1 MSPRDPREA
10 PLPLQPDVVDMPD
23 LVETQEPDDDVVSQP
38 AVLGDNATAAS
49 RGGLLASF
57 FDHPRGLYPLFF
69 TEMWERFSFYLML
82 NILALYL
89 NEYNGFDKARS
100 SDVTTWYMSLVYFTP
115 FIGGL
120 IADRL
125 TGYVRA
131 VLIGGTLMMA
141 GHVVL
146 AFDSKEA
153 VGHPFLYS
161 ALGLLICGNGL
172 FKPNISTMVGRLY
185 APGDPRRDQGFTIF
199 YMGINVGAMLGPLTA
214 GRLRKYG
221 PEWCNQLFGT
231 QMAAESGWHIAF
243 ASAGV
248 GMLLSLIIF
257 SAFRRRVD
265 SSAQDTSESDRFMH
279 STGAV
284 DEAGDRTI
292 RIGQWFNMGL
302 VTFFLAWLL
311 LGGFIPWPEPLQAF
325 GLWPTNVLNFAMI
338 WIVVEALTVMIFL
351 SGGTLQCANA
361 AKLKAVFVIV
371 ALFWMA
377 FHQNSVSLV
386 YFAADHTL
394 NVGPEKNQWS
404 PEDFGAIN
412 AICIL
417 LFSPLMMILWNTL
430 SARGREPSS
439 VTKMIG
445 AMFITG
451 LAFLVMVAAGRS
463 GGDTGRVSPMWLVGC
478 YALLT
483 VAELWLSPIGLSL
496 TSKLAPPRYRGL
508 WMGFWFLATAV
519 GNKLVHVTGQY
530 VEKFPPS
537 QVFFVLVVSSIGA
550 AIALDYI
557 LINLR
562 RFGPPSTEA

>member
-1 MSPRDPREA
+1 MSPPDSREA

-23 LVETQEPDDDVVSQP
+23 LALSHEPSLALKDGSSPSPSQ
-38 AVLGDNATAAS
+38 A
-49 RGGLLASF
+49 GGILRSF
-57 FDHPRGLYPLFF
+57 FNHPKGLYPLFF
-69 TEMWERFSFYLML
+69 TEMWERFSFYTML
-82 NILALYL
+82 NLLALYL
-89 NEYNGFDKARS
+89 SEYLAFGKERS
-100 SDVTTWYMSLVYFTP
+100 SDVATWYMSLVYFTP

-131 VLIGGTLMMA
+131 VLIGGMLMMT
-141 GHVVL
+141 GHVAL
-146 AFDSKEA
+146 AFDSKDSI
-153 VGHPFLYS
+153 GHPFLYA

-185 APGDPRRDQGFTIF
+185 APGDTRRDQGFTIF

-221 PEWCNQLFGT
+221 PEWAHSLFGLNIP
-231 QMAAESGWHIAF
+231 ADSGWHIAF

-257 SAFRRRVD
+257 AFFRKRIDAAGTATSQADQFIRSAE
-265 SSAQDTSESDRFMH
+265 ASD
-279 STGAV
+279 
-284 DEAGDRTI
+284 DAGDGVI
-292 RIGQWFNMGL
+292 QFGQRFNMGF

-311 LGGFIPWPEPLQAF
+311 LGHLVPWPPAIQAI
-325 GLWPTNVLNFAMI
+325 GLWPTNVINFAFI
-338 WIVVEALTVMIFL
+338 WLAIETITVLIFL

-361 AKLKAVFVIV
+361 AKLKSVFVIV

-377 FHQNSVSLV
+377 FHQNSVSLLF
-386 YFAADHTL
+386 FASDHTL
-394 NVGPEKNQWS
+394 GVGPGKGQWS
-404 PEDFGAIN
+404 PEDFGAVN
-412 AICIL
+412 AIFIL
-417 LFSPLMMILWNTL
+417 LFSPLMMILWSWL
-430 SARGREPSS
+430 GRRGREPSS
-439 VTKMIG
+439 VTKMIL
-445 AMFITG
+445 AMFVTG
-451 LAFLVMVAAGRS
+451 LAYVVMVGAGQA
-463 GGDTGRVSPMWLVGC
+463 GGDTGKVSPFWLVGC

-496 TSKLAPPRYRGL
+496 TSKLAPVKYKGL

-530 VEKFPPS
+530 VDKYPPS
-537 QVFFVLVVSSIGA
+537 KVFAILVISSIGA
-550 AIALDYI
+550 AFVLDYI

>member
-1 MSPRDPREA
+1 MPPPDSREA

-23 LVETQEPDDDVVSQP
+23 LAETHETRPASDAADD
-38 AVLGDNATAAS
+38 
-49 RGGLLASF
+49 GGLLRSF
-57 FDHPRGLYPLFF
+57 LNHPKGLYPLFF

-89 NEYNGFDKARS
+89 VEYLAFSKERS
-100 SDVTTWYMSLVYFTP
+100 SNVATWYMSLVYFTP

-131 VLIGGTLMMA
+131 VIAGGVLMMA
-141 GHVVL
+141 GHVAL
-146 AFDSKEA
+146 AFDHKGSEN
-153 VGHPFLYS
+153 HPFLFA
-161 ALGLLICGNGL
+161 ALGLLILGNGL

-185 APGDPRRDQGFTIF
+185 TPGDPRRDQGFTIF

-221 PEWCNQLFGT
+221 PQLAHDWFGLDLP
-231 QMAAESGWHIAF
+231 ADSGWHIAF

-248 GMLLSLIIF
+248 GMLLSLLTF
-257 SAFRRRVD
+257 AAFRRRFAVAAGEASETD
-265 SSAQDTSESDRFMH
+265 KFIHNTAGQDD
-279 STGAV
+279 
-284 DEAGDRTI
+284 AGDGVI
-292 RIGQWFNMGL
+292 RFGQWFNMVL

-311 LGGFIPWPEPLQAF
+311 VGEYVPWPELVRPV
-325 GLWPTNVLNFAMI
+325 GMWPTQVIHFGIIWLIVETITVL
-338 WIVVEALTVMIFL
+338 IFL
-351 SGGTLQCANA
+351 SGGSLQCANA
-361 AKLKAVFVIV
+361 AKLKAVFVVV

-377 FHQNSVSLV
+377 FHQNSVTLAF
-386 YFAADHTL
+386 FAKEHTL
-394 NVGPEKNQWS
+394 GVGTAKGQWS
-404 PEDFGAIN
+404 PEDFGAVN
-412 AICIL
+412 AVFIL
-417 LFSPLMMILWNTL
+417 MFSPLMMILWNSL
-430 SARGREPSS
+430 ARRGREPSS
-439 VTKMIG
+439 VTKMVM
-445 AMFITG
+445 AMFVTG
-451 LAFLVMVAAGRS
+451 MAYVVMVGAGES
-463 GGDTGRVSPMWLVGC
+463 GGDTGRVSPGWLVAC

-496 TSKLAPPRYRGL
+496 TSKLAPVKYRGL

-530 VEKFPPS
+530 ADKYPPS
-537 QVFFVLVVSSIGA
+537 KVFLVLVVSSVGA
-550 AIALDYI
+550 AFMLDYI

>member
-1 MSPRDPREA
+1 MSPPDAHDAPK

-23 LVETQEPDDDVVSQP
+23 VTESHGAD
-38 AVLGDNATAAS
+38 AAALQAS
-49 RGGLLASF
+49 GREVGLWRSF
-57 FDHPRGLYPLFF
+57 FNHPKGLYPLFF

-82 NILALYL
+82 NILVLYL
-89 NEYNGFDKARS
+89 SEYNGFNKTRS
-100 SDVTTWYMSLVYFTP
+100 SDVTTWYISLVYFTP

-131 VLIGGTLMMA
+131 VLAGGVLMMA

-146 AFDSKEA
+146 AFDTKGSS
-153 VGHPFLYS
+153 GHPFLYT
-161 ALGLLICGNGL
+161 ALGLLILGNGL

-185 APGDPRRDQGFTIF
+185 SAGDPRRDQGFTIF

-221 PEWCNQLFGT
+221 PQWAHDWFGLNLP
-231 QMAAESGWHIAF
+231 ADSGWHIAF

-257 SAFRRRVD
+257 SSFRKRFAV
-265 SSAQDTSESDRFMH
+265 STNETSETDKFIHGATEIDDSGDGTLRF
-279 STGAV
+279 
-284 DEAGDRTI
+284 
-292 RIGQWFNMGL
+292 GQWFNMGL

-311 LGGFIPWPEPLQAF
+311 VGQFVAWPDSIRAI
-325 GLWPTNVLNFAMI
+325 GMWPTQVINFGIIWLVIEACTVL
-338 WIVVEALTVMIFL
+338 IFL

-377 FHQNSVSLV
+377 FHQNSVSLAF
-386 YFAADHTL
+386 FAAEHTT
-394 NVGPEKNQWS
+394 NVGTAKGQWS

-412 AICIL
+412 AIFII
-417 LFSPLMMILWNTL
+417 LFSPLMMILWNGL
-430 SARGREPSS
+430 SKRGREPSS
-439 VTKMIG
+439 VTKMVL

-451 LAFLVMVAAGRS
+451 MAYVVMVAAGRS
-463 GGDTGRVSPMWLVGC
+463 GGDTGRVSPMWLVSC
-478 YALLT
+478 YAFLT

-496 TSKLAPPRYRGL
+496 TSKLAPPKYRGL
-508 WMGFWFLATAV
+508 WMGFWFMATAV

-530 VEKFPPS
+530 VEKYPPS
-537 QVFFVLVVSSIGA
+537 QVFLILIVSSVGAAFVL
-550 AIALDYI
+550 DYL

>member
-1 MSPRDPREA
+1 MPPPDPREA

-23 LVETQEPDDDVVSQP
+23 PPSRETTADPTATRPP
-38 AVLGDNATAAS
+38 AK
-49 RGGLLASF
+49 GLLASF
-57 FDHPRGLYPLFF
+57 LDHPKGLYPLFF

-82 NILALYL
+82 NLLALYL
-89 NEYNGFDKARS
+89 SDYLAFGKERS
-100 SDVTTWYMSLVYFTP
+100 SDVATWYMSLVYFTP

-131 VLIGGTLMMA
+131 VLIGGLLMMA
-141 GHVVL
+141 GHIAL
-146 AFDSKEA
+146 AFDTKGA
-153 VGHPFLYS
+153 AGHPYLYA

-221 PEWCNQLFGT
+221 PKLAHDLFGLDLP
-231 QMAAESGWHIAF
+231 ADSGWHIAF

-248 GMLLSLIIF
+248 GMLLSLLIF
-257 SAFRRRVD
+257 STFRKRIEP
-265 SSAQDTSESDRFMH
+265 AKEETSETDKFIHGLDPGADEPGDGVIRF
-279 STGAV
+279 
-284 DEAGDRTI
+284 
-292 RIGQWFNMGL
+292 GQWFNMGL
-302 VTFFLAWLL
+302 VTLFLAWLL
-311 LGGFIPWPEPLQAF
+311 LGKFVPWPDPIRPY
-325 GLWPTNVLNFAMI
+325 GLWPTQVIHFGAIWLAIEAVTVL
-338 WIVVEALTVMIFL
+338 IFL

-361 AKLKAVFVIV
+361 AKLKAVFVVV

-377 FHQNSVSLV
+377 FHQNSVSLLF
-386 YFAADHTL
+386 FAADHTTD
-394 NVGPEKNQWS
+394 VGAGPGQWS

-412 AICIL
+412 AVFIL
-417 LFSPLMMILWNTL
+417 LFSPLMMILWGGL
-430 SARGREPSS
+430 ARRGREPSS
-439 VTKMIG
+439 VTKMIL
-445 AMFITG
+445 AMFVTG
-451 LAFLVMVAAGRS
+451 LAYVVMVGAGQA
-463 GGDTGRVSPMWLVGC
+463 GGDTGRVSPLWLVGC

-496 TSKLAPPRYRGL
+496 TSKLAPVKYRGL

-530 VEKFPPS
+530 VEKIPPS
-537 QVFFVLVVSSIGA
+537 RVFLVLVVSSVGA
-550 AIALDYI
+550 AFVLDYI

-562 RFGPPSTEA
+562 RFGPPSTDA

>member
-1 MSPRDPREA
+1 MSPTDSRDV

-23 LVETQEPDDDVVSQP
+23 IPDHDSDGGVGVLKDPSP
-38 AVLGDNATAAS
+38 AGGVL
-49 RGGLLASF
+49 RSF
-57 FDHPRGLYPLFF
+57 FSHPKGLYPLFF

-89 NEYNGFDKARS
+89 SEYNGFDKARS

-115 FIGGL
+115 FLGGL

-131 VLIGGTLMMA
+131 VLVGGLLMMA

-146 AFDSKEA
+146 AFDTKEA
-153 VGHPFLYS
+153 VNHPFLYA

-185 APGDPRRDQGFTIF
+185 APGDRRRDQGFTIF

-214 GRLRKYG
+214 GRLRKFG
-221 PEWCNQLFGT
+221 PEWSNQLFGT
-231 QMAAESGWHIAF
+231 HFGPEAGWHIAF

-257 SAFRRRVD
+257 STFRRRIHEQGEAV
-265 SSAQDTSESDRFMH
+265 SEAEKFTRAEG
-279 STGAV
+279 GA
-284 DEAGDRTI
+284 DDKAGDAVI
-292 RIGQWFNMGL
+292 RFGQTFNMGL

-311 LGGFIPWPEPLQAF
+311 LGQFVPWPDALRPI
-325 GLWPTNVLNFAMI
+325 GLWPTQVLNFAMI
-338 WIVVEALTVMIFL
+338 WLVVEAATVLIFL

-361 AKLKAVFVIV
+361 AKLKSVFVIV

-386 YFAADHTL
+386 YFAADHT
-394 NVGPEKNQWS
+394 VGVGKAKGQWS

-412 AICIL
+412 AICII
-417 LFSPLMMILWNTL
+417 LFSPIMMILWNYL
-430 SARGREPSS
+430 GRRGREPSS

-451 LAFLVMVAAGRS
+451 LAFLLMVGAGKS
-463 GGDTGRVSPMWLVGC
+463 GGDDGRVSPLWLVGC

-496 TSKLAPPRYRGL
+496 TSKLAPPKYRGL
-508 WMGFWFLATAV
+508 WMGFWFMATAV

-537 QVFFVLVVSSIGA
+537 QLFMILVVSSVGA
-550 AIALDYI
+550 AIVLDYI

>member
-1 MSPRDPREA
+1 
-10 PLPLQPDVVDMPD
+10 MPD
-23 LVETQEPDDDVVSQP
+23 LAESHESVALAEPAPPAAQP
-38 AVLGDNATAAS
+38 GVF
-49 RGGLLASF
+49 RSF
-57 FDHPRGLYPLFF
+57 FNHPKGLYPLFF

-89 NEYNGFDKARS
+89 SEYNGFNKARS

-131 VLIGGTLMMA
+131 VLVGGLLMMA

-146 AFDSKEA
+146 AFDTKEA
-153 VGHPFLYS
+153 VGHPFLYT

-185 APGDPRRDQGFTIF
+185 APGDTRRDQGFTIF

-214 GRLRKYG
+214 GRLRKFG
-221 PEWCNQLFGT
+221 PEWANQLFGT
-231 QMAAESGWHIAF
+231 QLGPESGWHIAF

-248 GMLLSLIIF
+248 GMFLSLVIF
-257 SAFRRRVD
+257 SLFRRRVEPG
-265 SSAQDTSESDRFMH
+265 AGATSEAEKFAH
-279 STGAV
+279 SGDPV
-284 DEAGDRTI
+284 DDAGDAVI
-292 RIGQWFNMGL
+292 RFGQWFNMGL
-302 VTFFLAWLL
+302 VSFFLAWLL
-311 LGGFIPWPEPLQAF
+311 LGHFVPWPDSIRGF
-325 GLWPTNVLNFAMI
+325 GLWPTEVINFAMI
-338 WIVVEALTVMIFL
+338 WLVVEALTVLIFL

-386 YFAADHTL
+386 YFAADHTQ
-394 NVGPEKNQWS
+394 NVGSEKGQWS

-412 AICIL
+412 AVCII
-417 LFSPLMMILWNTL
+417 LFSPLMMMLWNYL
-430 SARGREPSS
+430 GRRGREPSS

-451 LAFLVMVAAGRS
+451 LAFLVMVAAGKS
-463 GGDTGRVSPMWLVGC
+463 GGDEGRVSPFWLVGC

-496 TSKLAPPRYRGL
+496 TSKLAPVKYRGL
-508 WMGFWFLATAV
+508 WMGFWFMATAV

-530 VEKFPPS
+530 VEKYPPS
-537 QVFFVLVVSSIGA
+537 QVFLILVVSSVGA
-550 AIALDYI
+550 AIVLDYI

>member
-1 MSPRDPREA
+1 MSPPDSREA

-23 LVETQEPDDDVVSQP
+23 PTDSSVV
-38 AVLGDNATAAS
+38 ATSATGES
-49 RGGLLASF
+49 KGGLLRSF
-57 FDHPRGLYPLFF
+57 FDHPKGLYTLFF

-89 NEYNGFDKARS
+89 DEYLKFGKARS
-100 SDVTTWYMSLVYFTP
+100 SDVATWYMSLVYFTP

-141 GHVVL
+141 GHIAL
-146 AFDSKEA
+146 AFDTQGAS
-153 VGHPFLYS
+153 GHPFLYA

-185 APGDPRRDQGFTIF
+185 SPGDTRRDQGFTIF

-221 PEWCNQLFGT
+221 PQWAHDYFGLNLP
-231 QMAAESGWHIAF
+231 ADSGWHIAF

-248 GMLLSLIIF
+248 GMLLSLLIF
-257 SAFRRRVD
+257 SLFNKRISVASD
-265 SSAQDTSESDRFMH
+265 GLSETDKFIHSEVVADNSGDGVIRF
-279 STGAV
+279 
-284 DEAGDRTI
+284 
-292 RIGQWFNMGL
+292 GQWFNMGL

-311 LGGFIPWPEPLQAF
+311 LGSFVPWPDSIKSI
-325 GLWPTNVLNFAMI
+325 GLWPTQVINFGIIWLVIEAITVL
-338 WIVVEALTVMIFL
+338 IFL

-361 AKLKAVFVIV
+361 AKLKAVFVVV

-377 FHQNSVSLV
+377 FHQNSVSLLF
-386 YFAADHTL
+386 FANDHTL
-394 NVGPEKNQWS
+394 DVGSAPGQWS

-412 AICIL
+412 AVFIL
-417 LFSPLMMILWNTL
+417 IFSPLMMILWNAL
-430 SARGREPSS
+430 SRRGREPSS
-439 VTKMIG
+439 VSKMIM
-445 AMFITG
+445 AMFVTG
-451 LAFLVMVAAGRS
+451 LAYVVMVAAGQS
-463 GGDTGRVSPMWLVGC
+463 GGDTGRVSPWWLVGC

-496 TSKLAPPRYRGL
+496 TSKLAPVKYRGL

-530 VEKFPPS
+530 AETYPPS
-537 QVFFVLVVSSIGA
+537 KVFLVLVVSSVGA
-550 AIALDYI
+550 AFALDYI

-562 RFGPPSTEA
+562 RFGPPSTDA

>member
-1 MSPRDPREA
+1 MSPPDSREA

-23 LVETQEPDDDVVSQP
+23 PIEPADTSGAAP
-38 AVLGDNATAAS
+38 ATAEAAQ
-49 RGGLLASF
+49 GGLLRSF
-57 FDHPRGLYPLFF
+57 FNHPKGLYTLFF

-89 NEYNGFDKARS
+89 ADYLKYDESKS
-100 SDVTTWYMSLVYFTP
+100 SDIATWYMSLVYFTP

-141 GHVVL
+141 GHVAL
-146 AFDSKEA
+146 AFDSA
-153 VGHPFLYS
+153 GSTGHPFLFG
-161 ALGLLICGNGL
+161 ALALLICGNGL

-214 GRLRKYG
+214 GRLRKFG
-221 PEWCNQLFGT
+221 PQWAHDYFGLNLP
-231 QMAAESGWHIAF
+231 ADSGWHIAF

-248 GMLLSLIIF
+248 GMFLSLMIF
-257 SAFRRRVD
+257 ALFKNRLTV
-265 SSAQDTSESDRFMH
+265 AQDETSEADKFVHGETQHDDSGDGVLRF
-279 STGAV
+279 
-284 DEAGDRTI
+284 
-292 RIGQWFNMGL
+292 GQWFNMGL

-311 LGGFIPWPEPLQAF
+311 LGSSIPWPEPIKAI
-325 GLWPTNVLNFAMI
+325 GLWPTDVINFAII
-338 WIVVEALTVMIFL
+338 WLAIEAVTVLIFL
-351 SGGTLQCANA
+351 SGGTVQCANA
-361 AKLKAVFVIV
+361 AKLKAVFVVV

-377 FHQNSVSLV
+377 FHQNSVSLLF
-386 YFAADHTL
+386 FARDHTTG
-394 NVGPEKNQWS
+394 VGPAKDQWS

-412 AICIL
+412 AIFIL
-417 LFSPLMMILWNTL
+417 IFSPLMMILWNTL
-430 SARGREPSS
+430 SRKGREPSS
-439 VTKMIG
+439 ATKMIM
-445 AMFITG
+445 AMFVTG
-451 LAFLVMVAAGRS
+451 LAYVVMVGAGQS
-463 GGDTGRVSPMWLVGC
+463 GGDSGRVSPMWLIGT

-483 VAELWLSPIGLSL
+483 IAELWLSPIGLSL

-530 VEKFPPS
+530 VGKYPPS
-537 QVFFVLVVSSIGA
+537 KVFLILVVSSIGA
-550 AIALDYI
+550 AFILDYI

>member
-1 MSPRDPREA
+1 MSPPDSREA

-23 LVETQEPDDDVVSQP
+23 VTETLADVP
-38 AVLGDNATAAS
+38 AGTQKKPE
-49 RGGLLASF
+49 GGIGRSF
-57 FDHPRGLYPLFF
+57 FNHPKGLYTLFF

-82 NILALYL
+82 NLLALYL
-89 NEYNGFDKARS
+89 NEYLGFDKTRS

-131 VLIGGTLMMA
+131 VLLGGLLMMA

-146 AFDSKEA
+146 AFDSKGSG
-153 VGHPFLYS
+153 GHPFLYT

-199 YMGINVGAMLGPLTA
+199 YMGINVGAMFGPLAA
-214 GRLRKYG
+214 GRLRKLG
-221 PEWCNQLFGT
+221 PSLAHDLFGLNLP
-231 QMAAESGWHIAF
+231 ADSGWHIAF

-248 GMLLSLIIF
+248 GMLISLITLAVFQKRITVA
-257 SAFRRRVD
+257 SDAP
-265 SSAQDTSESDRFMH
+265 SEADQFVH
-279 STGAV
+279 SPGER
-284 DEAGDRTI
+284 DEAGDGVI
-292 RIGQWFNMGL
+292 RFGQWFNMGF

-311 LGGFIPWPEPLQAF
+311 LGQFVPWPESIRRF
-325 GLWPTNVLNFAMI
+325 GLWPTDVINFAMI
-338 WIVVEALTVMIFL
+338 WLVVEAITVLIFL

-361 AKLKAVFVIV
+361 AKLKAVFVVV

-386 YFAADHTL
+386 YFAADHT
-394 NVGPEKNQWS
+394 NRGIWS

-412 AICIL
+412 AVCIL
-417 LFSPLMMILWNTL
+417 LFSPLMMLLWSWL
-430 SARGREPSS
+430 GRRGWEPSS

-451 LAFLVMVAAGRS
+451 LAFAVMVGAGKA
-463 GGDTGRVSPMWLVGC
+463 GGDTGRVSPFWLVGC

-496 TSKLAPPRYRGL
+496 TSKLAPAKYRGL

-530 VEKFPPS
+530 VEKYPPS
-537 QVFFVLVVSSIGA
+537 QVFLILVVSSVGA
-550 AIALDYI
+550 AIVLDYI

>member
-1 MSPRDPREA
+1 MSPTDSRDA

-23 LVETQEPDDDVVSQP
+23 VVEADDHSPGPGV
-38 AVLGDNATAAS
+38 
-49 RGGLLASF
+49 GLLRSCF
-57 FDHPRGLYPLFF
+57 NHPKGLYALFF

-82 NILALYL
+82 NLLALYL
-89 NEYNGFDKARS
+89 SEYLAFGRERS
-100 SDVTTWYMSLVYFTP
+100 SDVATWYMSLVYFTP
-115 FIGGL
+115 FIGGF
-120 IADRL
+120 IADRF

-131 VLIGGTLMMA
+131 VLAGGMLMM
-141 GHVVL
+141 GHVLL
-146 AFDSKEA
+146 AFDTKGA
-153 VGHPFLYS
+153 AGHPFLYA

-185 APGDPRRDQGFTIF
+185 SAGDPRRDQGFTIF

-221 PEWCNQLFGT
+221 PEWAHHYLGLNLP
-231 QMAAESGWHIAF
+231 ADSGWHIAF

-248 GMLLSLIIF
+248 GMLLSLLIF
-257 SAFRRRVD
+257 SFFRNRLTI
-265 SSAQDTSESDRFMH
+265 AKEETSEADKFAH
-279 STGAV
+279 SLSGEV
-284 DEAGDRTI
+284 DEAGDGVI
-292 RIGQWFNMGL
+292 RFGQRFNMGL

-311 LGGFIPWPEPLQAF
+311 LGSSVPWPESIKPI
-325 GLWPTNVLNFAMI
+325 GLWPTQVINFGVIWLAIEAVTVL
-338 WIVVEALTVMIFL
+338 IFL
-351 SGGTLQCANA
+351 RGGTLQCANA
-361 AKLKAVFVIV
+361 AKLKAVFVVV

-377 FHQNSVSLV
+377 FHQNSVSLLF
-386 YFAADHTL
+386 FAADHTE
-394 NVGPEKNQWS
+394 NVGSKPGQWS

-412 AICIL
+412 AVFIL
-417 LFSPLMMILWNTL
+417 VFSPLMMILWNGL
-430 SARGREPSS
+430 ARRGREPSS
-439 VTKMIG
+439 VSKMIM

-451 LAFLVMVAAGRS
+451 LAYVVMVGAGQA
-463 GGDTGRVSPMWLVGC
+463 GGDTGRVSPFWLVGC

-496 TSKLAPPRYRGL
+496 TSKLAPVKYRGL

-530 VEKFPPS
+530 VEKYPPS
-537 QVFFVLVVSSIGA
+537 KVFLILVVSSVGA
-550 AIALDYI
+550 AFALDYI

>member
-1 MSPRDPREA
+1 M
-10 PLPLQPDVVDMPD
+10 PDVT
-23 LVETQEPDDDVVSQP
+23 ETPADVP
-38 AVLGDNATAAS
+38 AGIQKKPE
-49 RGGLLASF
+49 GGIGRSF
-57 FDHPRGLYPLFF
+57 FNHPKGLYTLFF

-82 NILALYL
+82 NLLALYL
-89 NEYNGFDKARS
+89 NEYLGFDKTRS

-131 VLIGGTLMMA
+131 VLLGGLLMMA

-146 AFDSKEA
+146 AFDSKGA
-153 VGHPFLYS
+153 GGHPFLYT

-199 YMGINVGAMLGPLTA
+199 YMGINVGAMFGPLAA
-214 GRLRKYG
+214 GRLRNNGPYWAHKY
-221 PEWCNQLFGT
+221 FGLNLP
-231 QMAAESGWHIAF
+231 ADSGWHIAF
-243 ASAGV
+243 ASAGL
-248 GMLLSLIIF
+248 GMLISLITLAVFQKRITVA
-257 SAFRRRVD
+257 SDAP
-265 SSAQDTSESDRFMH
+265 SEADQFVH
-279 STGAV
+279 SPGER
-284 DEAGDRTI
+284 DEAGDGVI
-292 RIGQWFNMGL
+292 RFGQWFNMGF

-311 LGGFIPWPEPLQAF
+311 LGQFVPWPESIRRF
-325 GLWPTNVLNFAMI
+325 GLWPTDVINFAMI
-338 WIVVEALTVMIFL
+338 WLVVEAITVLIFL

-361 AKLKAVFVIV
+361 AKLKAVFVVV

-386 YFAADHTL
+386 YFAADHT
-394 NVGPEKNQWS
+394 NRGIWS

-412 AICIL
+412 AVCIL
-417 LFSPLMMILWNTL
+417 LFSPLMMLLWSWL
-430 SARGREPSS
+430 GRRGWEPSS

-451 LAFLVMVAAGRS
+451 LAFAVMVGAGKA
-463 GGDTGRVSPMWLVGC
+463 GGDTGRVSPFWLVGC

-496 TSKLAPPRYRGL
+496 TSKLAPPKYRGL

-530 VEKFPPS
+530 VEKYPPS
-537 QVFFVLVVSSIGA
+537 QVFLILVVSSVGA
-550 AIALDYI
+550 AIVLDYI